1 MPLKVTNA
9 NIGYDH
15 QVVVKDLNF
24 SIQKGD
30 FIALIGPNGA
40 GKSTLLKSLIG
51 VLPIIDGKINWAD
64 FNADNPFRITGFS
77 PQTQIIDWFTTAFDN
92 ILQGPLLAGFSFH
105 ESKEFA
111 KQAANLLD
119 IDNLLDKPVDH
130 LSGGQQQRIQ
140 IAREIARQ
148 PHIYILDEPTTGLDV
163 ESSEKLFQYLKE
175 RSDNGNLV
183 IASSH
188 DLTLLDEYVDKV
200 LFIDHNQQIFFG
212 SLKEFTA
219 NASLRETYLKER
231 DKHES

>member
-1 MPLKVTNA
+1 M
-9 NIGYDH
+9 
-15 QVVVKDLNF
+15 
-24 SIQKGD
+24 
-30 FIALIGPNGA
+30 
-40 GKSTLLKSLIG
+40 
-51 VLPIIDGKINWAD
+51 
-64 FNADNPFRITGFS
+64 
-77 PQTQIIDWFTTAFDN
+77 
-92 ILQGPLLAGFSFH
+92 
-105 ESKEFA
+105 
-111 KQAANLLD
+111 D

-200 LFIDHNQQIFFG
+200 LFIDRNQQIFFG